1 MSYKQGTLLN
11 AILVAIPLWAITKD
25 YVMIHAD
32 DIASAMKPIQW
43 MDILVFASLIA
54 AVDPIAVRHD
64 FGY

>member
-1 MSYKQGTLLN
+1 
-11 AILVAIPLWAITKD
+11 
-25 YVMIHAD
+25 MIHAD
-32 DIASAMKPIQW
+32 DIAGAMKPIQW